1 VHLALVIAQGVGL
14 AVAAG
19 IRPFLPGLLAGALA
33 AGNAGV
39 DFDHT
44 SYSFLEKTPFL
55 LALAVALVVLVLVQ
69 RRLGPDRVE
78 NGPIGAAV
86 GGIGIGLGALLF
98 AGSLADEHYAWWP
111 GLAGGLLCAG
121 LAHLAARSLFGRTRA
136 RLDRDAAAALPVYAE
151 GAGLLVAG
159 LSVLAPPVGLVAL
172 AFVLWLLVTG
182 RRREGRKFAGLRVLR

>member
-1 VHLALVIAQGVGL
+1 MHLALVIAQGVGL

-111 GLAGGLLCAG
+111 GLAGGLLCAA